1 MNNIK
6 VDLNDKFEMDGI
18 EYYEVIIE
26 VTEPRQDQIQR
37 LFAMN
42 PDIEISDENEDGA
55 EIYRV
60 QFYIKK

>member
-42 PDIEISDENEDGA
+42 PDIEISDEKEDV

>member
-26 VTEPRQDQIQR
+26 VAEPSRDKTR
-37 LFAMN
+37 FKGSLL
-42 PDIEISDENEDGA
+42 
-55 EIYRV
+55 
-60 QFYIKK
+60 

>member
-1 MNNIK
+1 MNNVK

-60 QFYIKK
+60 QFYIRK

>member
-60 QFYIKK
+60 QFYIRK

>member
-1 MNNIK
+1 
-6 VDLNDKFEMDGI
+6 MDGI

-60 QFYIKK
+60 QFYIRK